1 MMPAFMEPG
10 QLREDEYVDKGLI
23 HCRMCHTPRQKR
35 IKVNGQRFEP
45 RCMCACQTEAH
56 DRREAQRR
64 QMEFLDT
71 VSKNRSLGLPDPEL
85 RKHTFDHDQGHNPEQ
100 MARARR
106 YVENWESLRSRSM
119 GMLLWGDVGTG
130 KSFIA
135 GCIANALLDRGVPV
149 LMTNFARILNR
160 LTDFSAGDRNAYID
174 DLNRFQLLII
184 DDLGVERNSEFARE
198 QVFSVIDSRYR
209 SQLPMIVTTNL
220 TLTEL
225 RNPPDLAR
233 ARIYDR
239 VLERCV
245 PVRVNGQNVRKRMA
259 AENMDA
265 ARKLLGGEVKI

>member
-23 HCRMCHTPRQKR
+23 HCRMCRTPRQKR
-35 IKVNGQRFEP
+35 IEVNGMRFEP

-85 RKHTFDHDQGHNPEQ
+85 RRHTFDHDQGHNPEQ

-106 YVENWESLRSRSM
+106 YVENWDSLRSRAM

-135 GCIANALLDRGVPV
+135 GCIANALLDRGV
-149 LMTNFARILNR
+149 
-160 LTDFSAGDRNAYID
+160 
-174 DLNRFQLLII
+174 
-184 DDLGVERNSEFARE
+184 
-198 QVFSVIDSRYR
+198 
-209 SQLPMIVTTNL
+209 
-220 TLTEL
+220 
-225 RNPPDLAR
+225 
-233 ARIYDR
+233 
-239 VLERCV
+239 RC
-245 PVRVNGQNVRKRMA
+245 
-259 AENMDA
+259 
-265 ARKLLGGEVKI
+265 